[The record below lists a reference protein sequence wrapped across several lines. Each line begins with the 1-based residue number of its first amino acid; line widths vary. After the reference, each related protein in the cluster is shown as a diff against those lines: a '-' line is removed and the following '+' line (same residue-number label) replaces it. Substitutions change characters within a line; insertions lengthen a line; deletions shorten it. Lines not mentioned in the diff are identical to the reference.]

1 MLYKKDPKLKY
12 TDMCIYID
20 NHIYT
25 DDYDEELVFSY
36 LYQLSYVLAMKK
48 HFFTN
53 IADYDSYAIYCA
65 GVLFKRLKN
74 PKQFLPDT
82 DTKKIPKIKS
92 ILNYIKRIM
101 YPLKVNYQQDNFQ
114 QSFDVDVR
122 SEEGITLRET
132 LVDKARNSCFELLD
146 VEVECC
152 LGQITNTIK
161 DFINQLPYCNDKI
174 ISKNIY
180 ISCLLT
186 FLKSIVWN
194 NSNNDRLIS
203 RQERSLSLDSLINTI
218 YENELKTILTLY
230 HLPNSMSEY
239 IKVLTNRIKKLISK
253 DIMDLIQYRQPS
265 DDVIKTIIASTL
277 EDFGGDDNYD

>member
-53 IADYDSYAIYCA
+53 IADYDNYAIYCA

-114 QSFDVDVR
+114 QSFDIDVK

-132 LVDKARNSCFELLD
+132 LVDKARGSCFELLD

-161 DFINQLPYCNDKI
+161 DFTNQLPYCNDKI
-174 ISKNIY
+174 MSKNIY

-194 NSNNDRLIS
+194 TSNNDRLIS

-218 YENELKTILTLY
+218 YENELKTSLTLY